1 MEEVNSK
8 ENKKIIIKS
17 IVFCV
22 IFLIIYLISMIF
34 SARIILY
41 SNIFGSFKFLIIA
54 LYFFM
59 LMFSLIFGGYSFII
73 ILLYKDKNIS
83 KLESLYKIRKVLDIP
98 NFLSSCFSIIFFIA
112 VFIVTPCNVS
122 GKSME
127 NTYHD
132 GDKILCTNLFYTP
145 QIDDVIVFDS
155 TKYTGSNGDLYIK
168 RVLAKEDNI
177 LYYNKDEKALYVNG
191 VKAINNLVL
200 SSYLSIIGSNDSKNY
215 PQSYVV
221 PKNKLLVV
229 GDNRI
234 DSYDSRKFGLI
245 DESDVF
251 GKVFL
256 KIYPFGKTVKNI
268 YE

>member
-1 MEEVNSK
+1 MEEVSSK
-8 ENKKIIIKS
+8 ENKKIVIKS
-17 IVFCV
+17 IIFSM
-22 IFLIIYLISMIF
+22 IFLIIYIVSMIGA
-34 SARIILY
+34 SRIILY
-41 SNIFGSFKFLIIA
+41 SNIFGNFKFIIIC
-54 LYFFM
+54 LYFLM
-59 LMFSLIFGGYSFII
+59 LMFSLVFGVYSLII
-73 ILLYKDKNIS
+73 ILLYKDKNID
-83 KLESLYKIRKVLDIP
+83 KINNLYKIRKVLDIP
-98 NFLSSCFSIIFFIA
+98 NFLSNCFSIIFFIA
-112 VFIVTPCNVS
+112 IFIVTPCNVS
-122 GKSME
+122 GRSME

-145 QIDDVIVFDS
+145 KLDDVIVFDS

-168 RVLAKEDNI
+168 RVLAVENNI
-177 LYYNKDEKALYVNG
+177 LYYNKDEKALYVND
-191 VKAINNLVL
+191 VKVINNLLL
-200 SSYLSIIGSNDSKNY
+200 SSYLNIIGADDIENY
-215 PQSYVV
+215 SSTFTV

-251 GKVFL
+251 GKVFI